1 MALSTK
7 FKDFQI
13 KVPEVSA
20 ATNQSECFAYTQPT
34 NQEIEQ
40 LVAQYGAPLM
50 VLDCEAIRRQYH
62 ALKNALPNVTL
73 HFALKPLPV
82 AAVVRT
88 LLAEGASFDLATS
101 GEIDLVASEG
111 VPSERTIHT
120 HPIKRDSDIRDALAY
135 GCTVFVVDNINEL
148 EKFIAYKDQAE
159 ILVRLSFRN
168 TEAFADLSK
177 KFGCSPETAIEIIS
191 YAQQLGIRIKGLS
204 FHVGS
209 QSPNPT
215 KYVEAINACAK
226 IILQVNELGLPALST
241 LDIGGGFPVPYS
253 AEVLAIDVF
262 CAPINVALAQ
272 LPETM
277 QILAEPGRFI
287 VASCVTSVASI
298 MGQAV
303 REGKT
308 WYYLDDGIYG
318 SFSGLVFDE
327 AVYPIDSAKQDFTR
341 FESVLA
347 GPTCDS
353 IDIVSESIM
362 LPKLNNGDLIIS
374 RMMGAY
380 TLATA
385 TDFNFF
391 KRAEVVVLNEQ
402 VHSQELTG

>member
-1 MALSTK
+1 MALSTQQQ
-7 FKDFQI
+7 DTVT
-13 KVPEVSA
+13 KVPA
-20 ATNQSECFAYTQPT
+20 AAVAANQAIDYAQPSIAH
-34 NQEIEQ
+34 IEQ
-40 LVAQYGAPLM
+40 LASQFGAPLM
-50 VLDCEAIRRQYH
+50 VLDCDAIRRQYRALKH
-62 ALKNALPNVTL
+62 ALPGVML
-73 HFALKPLPV
+73 HFALKPLPH

-88 LLAEGASFDLATS
+88 LLDEGASFDLATS
-101 GEIDLVASEG
+101 GEVDLVASQG

-168 TEAFADLSK
+168 KDAFADLSK
-177 KFGCSPETAIEIIS
+177 KFGCSPEAAIDIIS
-191 YAQQLGIRIKGLS
+191 LAQQLGIRIKGLS

-215 KYVEAINACAK
+215 KYVEAINASAK
-226 IILQVNELGLPALST
+226 VVKQVAELGLPALST

-253 AEVLAIDVF
+253 QDVLPIDVF
-262 CAPINVALAQ
+262 CAPINIALAQ

-277 QILAEPGRFI
+277 QIIAEPGRFI
-287 VASCVTSVASI
+287 VASSVTSVASV
-298 MGQAV
+298 MGQAT

-308 WYYLDDGIYG
+308 WYYLDDGVYG
-318 SFSGLVFDE
+318 SFSGLMFDE
-327 AVYPIDSAKQDFTR
+327 AAYPIDSAKQDGER

-353 IDIVSESIM
+353 IDVISDSIM

-402 VHSQELTG
+402 MHSQVLTG

>member
-1 MALSTK
+1 MALSTQQQ
-7 FKDFQI
+7 DTVT
-13 KVPEVSA
+13 KVPA
-20 ATNQSECFAYTQPT
+20 AAVAANQAIDCAQPSIAH
-34 NQEIEQ
+34 IEQ
-40 LVAQYGAPLM
+40 LASQFCAPLM
-50 VLDCEAIRRQYH
+50 VLDCDAIRRQYRALKH
-62 ALKNALPNVTL
+62 ALPGVVL
-73 HFALKPLPV
+73 HFALKPLPH

-88 LLAEGASFDLATS
+88 LLDEGASFDLATS
-101 GEIDLVASEG
+101 GEVDLVASQG

-168 TEAFADLSK
+168 KDAFADLSK
-177 KFGCSPETAIEIIS
+177 KFGCSPEAAIDIIS
-191 YAQQLGIRIKGLS
+191 LAQQLGIRIKGLS

-215 KYVEAINACAK
+215 KYVEAINASAK
-226 IILQVNELGLPALST
+226 VIKQVAELGLPALST

-253 AEVLAIDVF
+253 ADVLPIDVF
-262 CAPINVALAQ
+262 CAPINIALAQ

-277 QILAEPGRFI
+277 QIIAEPGRFI
-287 VASCVTSVASI
+287 VASSVTSVASV
-298 MGQAV
+298 MGQAT

-308 WYYLDDGIYG
+308 WYYLDDGVYG
-318 SFSGLVFDE
+318 SFSGLMFDE
-327 AVYPIDSAKQDFTR
+327 AAYPIDSAKQDSER

-353 IDIVSESIM
+353 IDVISDSIM

-402 VHSQELTG
+402 MHSQVLTG

>member
-1 MALSTK
+1 MALSTQQQ
-7 FKDFQI
+7 DTVT
-13 KVPEVSA
+13 KVPA
-20 ATNQSECFAYTQPT
+20 AAVAANQAIDYAQPSIAH
-34 NQEIEQ
+34 IEQ
-40 LVAQYGAPLM
+40 LASQFGAPLM
-50 VLDCEAIRRQYH
+50 VLDCDAIRRQYRALKH
-62 ALKNALPNVTL
+62 ALPGVVL
-73 HFALKPLPV
+73 HFALKPLPH

-88 LLAEGASFDLATS
+88 LLDEGASFDLATS
-101 GEIDLVASEG
+101 GEVDLVASQG

-120 HPIKRDSDIRDALAY
+120 HPIKRDSDIRDALAF

-168 TEAFADLSK
+168 KDAFADLSK
-177 KFGCSPETAIEIIS
+177 KFGCSPEAAIDIIS
-191 YAQQLGIRIKGLS
+191 LAQQLGIRIKGLS

-215 KYVEAINACAK
+215 KYVEAINASAK
-226 IILQVNELGLPALST
+226 VVKQVAELGLPALST

-253 AEVLAIDVF
+253 ADVLPIDVF
-262 CAPINVALAQ
+262 CAPINIALAQ

-277 QILAEPGRFI
+277 QIIAEPGRFI
-287 VASCVTSVASI
+287 VASSVTSVASV
-298 MGQAV
+298 MGQAT

-308 WYYLDDGIYG
+308 WYYLDDGVYG
-318 SFSGLVFDE
+318 SFSGLMFDE
-327 AVYPIDSAKQDFTR
+327 AAYPIDSAKQDGER

-353 IDIVSESIM
+353 IDVISDSIM

-402 VHSQELTG
+402 MHSQVLTG

>member
-1 MALSTK
+1 MALSTQQQ
-7 FKDFQI
+7 DTVT
-13 KVPEVSA
+13 KVPA
-20 ATNQSECFAYTQPT
+20 AAVAANQAISYAQPSIAH
-34 NQEIEQ
+34 IEQ
-40 LVAQYGAPLM
+40 LASQFGAPLM
-50 VLDCEAIRRQYH
+50 MLDCDAIRRQYR
-62 ALKNALPNVTL
+62 ALKRALPGVVL
-73 HFALKPLPV
+73 HFALKPLPH

-88 LLAEGASFDLATS
+88 LLDEGASFDLATS
-101 GEIDLVASEG
+101 GEVDLVASQG

-168 TEAFADLSK
+168 KDAFADLSK
-177 KFGCSPETAIEIIS
+177 KFGCSPEAAIDIIS
-191 YAQQLGIRIKGLS
+191 LAQQLGIRIKGLS

-215 KYVEAINACAK
+215 KYVEAINASAK
-226 IILQVNELGLPALST
+226 VVKQVAELGLPALST

-253 AEVLAIDVF
+253 ADVLPIDVF
-262 CAPINVALAQ
+262 CAPINIALAQ

-277 QILAEPGRFI
+277 QIIAEPGRFI
-287 VASCVTSVASI
+287 VASSVTSVASV
-298 MGQAV
+298 MGQAT

-308 WYYLDDGIYG
+308 WYYLDDGVYG
-318 SFSGLVFDE
+318 SFSGLMFDE
-327 AVYPIDSAKQDFTR
+327 AAYPIDSAKQDSER

-353 IDIVSESIM
+353 IDVISDSIM

-402 VHSQELTG
+402 MHSQVLTG

>member
-1 MALSTK
+1 MALSTQL
-7 FKDFQI
+7 KDTVT
-13 KVPEVSA
+13 KVPSA
-20 ATNQSECFAYTQPT
+20 AVAANQSFDYVQPT
-34 NQEIEQ
+34 NTHIEQ
-40 LVAQYGAPLM
+40 LAAQFGAPLM

-62 ALKNALPNVTL
+62 ALKNALPGVVL
-73 HFALKPLPV
+73 HFALKPLPL

-88 LLAEGASFDLATS
+88 LLEEGASFDLATS
-101 GEIDLVASEG
+101 GEVDLVASQG

-168 TEAFADLSK
+168 KDAFADLSK
-177 KFGCSPETAIEIIS
+177 KFGCSPDAAIDIIS

-226 IILQVNELGLPALST
+226 VINKVSELGLPALST

-253 AEVLAIDVF
+253 ADVLPINVF

-277 QILAEPGRFI
+277 QIIAEPGRFI
-287 VASCVTSVASI
+287 VASSVTSVASV
-298 MGQAV
+298 MGQAQ
-303 REGKT
+303 REGRT

-318 SFSGLVFDE
+318 SFSGLIFDE
-327 AVYPIDSAKQDFTR
+327 AAYPIDSAKQDGER

-353 IDIVSESIM
+353 IDVVSDSIM

-391 KRAEVVVLNEQ
+391 KRAEVIVLNEQ
-402 VHSQELTG
+402 VHSQVLTG

>member
-1 MALSTK
+1 MALSTQLQ
-7 FKDFQI
+7 DTVT
-13 KVPEVSA
+13 KVPAVAVA
-20 ATNQSECFAYTQPT
+20 ANQTIDYVQPT
-34 NQEIEQ
+34 NMHIEQ
-40 LVAQYGAPLM
+40 LASQFGAPLM
-50 VLDCEAIRRQYH
+50 VLDCEAIRHQYRALKH
-62 ALKNALPNVTL
+62 ALPGVVL
-73 HFALKPLPV
+73 HFALKPLPH

-88 LLAEGASFDLATS
+88 LLEEGASFDLATS
-101 GEIDLVASEG
+101 GEVDLVASQG

-168 TEAFADLSK
+168 KDAFADLSK
-177 KFGCSPETAIEIIS
+177 KFGCSPEAAIDIIS
-191 YAQQLGIRIKGLS
+191 YAQQLVIRIKGLS

-226 IILQVNELGLPALST
+226 VIKQVSELGLPALST

-253 AEVLAIDVF
+253 ADVLPIDVF
-262 CAPINVALAQ
+262 CAPINTALAQ

-277 QILAEPGRFI
+277 QIFAEPGRFI
-287 VASCVTSVASI
+287 VASSVTSVASV
-298 MGQAV
+298 MGQAM

-318 SFSGLVFDE
+318 SFSGLMFDE
-327 AVYPIDSAKQDFTR
+327 AAYPIGSAKQDGER

-353 IDIVSESIM
+353 IDVISDSIM

-402 VHSQELTG
+402 VHSQVLTG

>member
-1 MALSTK
+1 MALSTQQQ
-7 FKDFQI
+7 DTVT
-13 KVPEVSA
+13 KVPA
-20 ATNQSECFAYTQPT
+20 AAVAANQSIDYAQPSIAH
-34 NQEIEQ
+34 IEQ
-40 LVAQYGAPLM
+40 LASQFGAPLM
-50 VLDCEAIRRQYH
+50 VLDCDAIRRQYRALKH
-62 ALKNALPNVTL
+62 ALPGVVL
-73 HFALKPLPV
+73 HFALKPLPH

-88 LLAEGASFDLATS
+88 LLDEGASFDLATS
-101 GEIDLVASEG
+101 GEVDLVASQG

-168 TEAFADLSK
+168 KDAFADLSK
-177 KFGCSPETAIEIIS
+177 KFGCSPEAAIDIIS
-191 YAQQLGIRIKGLS
+191 LAQQLGIRIKGLS

-215 KYVEAINACAK
+215 KYVEAINASAK
-226 IILQVNELGLPALST
+226 VVKQVAELGLPALST

-253 AEVLAIDVF
+253 ADVLPIDVF
-262 CAPINVALAQ
+262 CAPINIALAQ

-277 QILAEPGRFI
+277 QIIAEPGRFI
-287 VASCVTSVASI
+287 VASSVTSVASV
-298 MGQAV
+298 MGQAT

-308 WYYLDDGIYG
+308 WYYLDDGVYG
-318 SFSGLVFDE
+318 SFSGLMFDE
-327 AVYPIDSAKQDFTR
+327 AAYPIDSAKQDGER

-353 IDIVSESIM
+353 IDVISDSIM

-402 VHSQELTG
+402 MHSQVLTG

>member
-1 MALSTK
+1 MALSTQQQ
-7 FKDFQI
+7 DTVT
-13 KVPEVSA
+13 KVPA
-20 ATNQSECFAYTQPT
+20 AAVAANQAIDYAQPSIAH
-34 NQEIEQ
+34 IEQ
-40 LVAQYGAPLM
+40 LASQFGAPLM
-50 VLDCEAIRRQYH
+50 VLDCDAIRRQYRALKH
-62 ALKNALPNVTL
+62 ALPGVVL
-73 HFALKPLPV
+73 HFALKPLPH

-88 LLAEGASFDLATS
+88 LLDEGASFDLATS
-101 GEIDLVASEG
+101 GEVDLVASQG

-168 TEAFADLSK
+168 KDAFADLSK
-177 KFGCSPETAIEIIS
+177 KFGCSPEAAIDIIS
-191 YAQQLGIRIKGLS
+191 LAQQLGIRIKGLS

-215 KYVEAINACAK
+215 KYVEAINASAK
-226 IILQVNELGLPALST
+226 VIKQVAELGLPALST

-253 AEVLAIDVF
+253 ADVLPIDVF
-262 CAPINVALAQ
+262 CAPINIALAQ

-277 QILAEPGRFI
+277 QIIAEPGRFI
-287 VASCVTSVASI
+287 VASSVTSVASV
-298 MGQAV
+298 MGQAT

-308 WYYLDDGIYG
+308 WYYLDDGVYG
-318 SFSGLVFDE
+318 SFSGLMFDE
-327 AVYPIDSAKQDFTR
+327 AAYPIDSAKQDGER

-353 IDIVSESIM
+353 IDVISDSIM

-402 VHSQELTG
+402 MHSQVLTG

>member
-1 MALSTK
+1 MALSTQL
-7 FKDFQI
+7 KDTVT
-13 KVPEVSA
+13 KVPA
-20 ATNQSECFAYTQPT
+20 AAVAANQSFDYVQPT
-34 NQEIEQ
+34 NTHIEQ
-40 LVAQYGAPLM
+40 LAAQFGAPLM

-62 ALKNALPNVTL
+62 ALKNALPGVVL
-73 HFALKPLPV
+73 HFALKPLPL

-88 LLAEGASFDLATS
+88 LLEEGASFDLATS
-101 GEIDLVASEG
+101 GEVDLVASQG

-168 TEAFADLSK
+168 KDAFADLSK
-177 KFGCSPETAIEIIS
+177 KFGCSPDAAIDIIS

-226 IILQVNELGLPALST
+226 VINKVSELGLPALST

-253 AEVLAIDVF
+253 ADVLPINVF

-277 QILAEPGRFI
+277 QIIAEPGRFI
-287 VASCVTSVASI
+287 VASSVTSVASV
-298 MGQAV
+298 MGQAQ
-303 REGKT
+303 REGRT

-318 SFSGLVFDE
+318 SFSGLIFDE
-327 AVYPIDSAKQDFTR
+327 AAYPIDSAKQDGER

-353 IDIVSESIM
+353 IDVVSDSIM

-391 KRAEVVVLNEQ
+391 KRAEVIVLNEQ
-402 VHSQELTG
+402 VHSQVLTG

>member
-1 MALSTK
+1 MALSTQLQ
-7 FKDFQI
+7 DTVT
-13 KVPEVSA
+13 KVPA
-20 ATNQSECFAYTQPT
+20 AAVAANQAIDCAQPSIAH
-34 NQEIEQ
+34 IEQ
-40 LVAQYGAPLM
+40 LASQYGAPLM
-50 VLDCEAIRRQYH
+50 VLDCDAIRRQYRALKH
-62 ALKNALPNVTL
+62 ALPGVVL
-73 HFALKPLPV
+73 HFALKPLPH

-88 LLAEGASFDLATS
+88 LLDEGASFDLATS
-101 GEIDLVASEG
+101 GEVDLVASQG

-168 TEAFADLSK
+168 KDAFADLSK
-177 KFGCSPETAIEIIS
+177 KFGCSPEAAIDIIS
-191 YAQQLGIRIKGLS
+191 LAQQLGIRIKGLS

-215 KYVEAINACAK
+215 KYVEAINASAK
-226 IILQVNELGLPALST
+226 VVKQVAELGLPALST

-253 AEVLAIDVF
+253 PDVLPIDVF
-262 CAPINVALAQ
+262 CAPINIALAQ

-277 QILAEPGRFI
+277 QIIAEPGRFI
-287 VASCVTSVASI
+287 VASSVTSVASI
-298 MGQAV
+298 MGQAT

-308 WYYLDDGIYG
+308 WYYLDDGVYG
-318 SFSGLVFDE
+318 SFSGLMFDE
-327 AVYPIDSAKQDFTR
+327 AAYPIDSAKQDGER

-353 IDIVSESIM
+353 IDVISDSIM

-402 VHSQELTG
+402 MHSQVLTG

>member
-1 MALSTK
+1 MALSTQL
-7 FKDFQI
+7 KDTVT
-13 KVPEVSA
+13 KVPSA
-20 ATNQSECFAYTQPT
+20 AVAANQAFDYVQPT
-34 NQEIEQ
+34 NTHIEQ
-40 LVAQYGAPLM
+40 LAAQFGAPLM

-62 ALKNALPNVTL
+62 ALKNALPGVVL
-73 HFALKPLPV
+73 HFALKPLPL

-88 LLAEGASFDLATS
+88 LLEEGASFDLATS
-101 GEIDLVASEG
+101 GEVDLVASQG

-168 TEAFADLSK
+168 KDAFADLSK
-177 KFGCSPETAIEIIS
+177 KFGCSPDAAIDIIS

-226 IILQVNELGLPALST
+226 VINKVSELGLPALST

-253 AEVLAIDVF
+253 ADVLPINVF

-277 QILAEPGRFI
+277 QIIAEPGRFI
-287 VASCVTSVASI
+287 VASSVTSVASV
-298 MGQAV
+298 MGQAQ
-303 REGKT
+303 REGRT

-318 SFSGLVFDE
+318 SFSGLMFDE
-327 AVYPIDSAKQDFTR
+327 AAYPIDSAKQDDER

-353 IDIVSESIM
+353 IDVVSDSIM
-362 LPKLNNGDLIIS
+362 LPKLSNGDLIIS

-391 KRAEVVVLNEQ
+391 KRAEVIVLNEQ
-402 VHSQELTG
+402 VHSQVLTG

>member
-1 MALSTK
+1 MALSTQQQ
-7 FKDFQI
+7 DTVT
-13 KVPEVSA
+13 KVPA
-20 ATNQSECFAYTQPT
+20 AAVAANQAIDCAQPSIAH
-34 NQEIEQ
+34 IEQ
-40 LVAQYGAPLM
+40 LASQFGAPLM
-50 VLDCEAIRRQYH
+50 VLDCDAIRRQYRALKH
-62 ALKNALPNVTL
+62 ALPGVVL
-73 HFALKPLPV
+73 HFALKPLPH

-88 LLAEGASFDLATS
+88 LLDEGASFDLATS
-101 GEIDLVASEG
+101 GEVDLVASQG

-168 TEAFADLSK
+168 KDAFADLSK
-177 KFGCSPETAIEIIS
+177 KFGCSPEAAIDIIS
-191 YAQQLGIRIKGLS
+191 LAQQLGIRIKGLS

-215 KYVEAINACAK
+215 KYVEAINASAK
-226 IILQVNELGLPALST
+226 VVKQVAELGLPALST

-253 AEVLAIDVF
+253 ADVLPIDVF
-262 CAPINVALAQ
+262 CAPINIALAQ

-277 QILAEPGRFI
+277 QIIAEPGRFI
-287 VASCVTSVASI
+287 VASSVTSVASV
-298 MGQAV
+298 MGQAT

-308 WYYLDDGIYG
+308 WYYLDDGVYG
-318 SFSGLVFDE
+318 SFSGLMFDE
-327 AVYPIDSAKQDFTR
+327 AAYPIDSAKQDSER

-353 IDIVSESIM
+353 IDVISNSIM

-402 VHSQELTG
+402 MHSQVLTG

>member
-1 MALSTK
+1 MALSTQRQ
-7 FKDFQI
+7 DTVT
-13 KVPEVSA
+13 KVPA
-20 ATNQSECFAYTQPT
+20 AAVAANQAIDYAQLSTAH
-34 NQEIEQ
+34 IEQ
-40 LVAQYGAPLM
+40 LAAQFGAPLM
-50 VLDCEAIRRQYH
+50 VLDCDAIRSQYRALKH
-62 ALKNALPNVTL
+62 ALPGVVL
-73 HFALKPLPV
+73 HFALKPLPH

-88 LLAEGASFDLATS
+88 LLEEGASFDLATS
-101 GEIDLVASEG
+101 GEVNLVASQG

-148 EKFIAYKDQAE
+148 EKFITYKDQAE

-168 TEAFADLSK
+168 KDAFADLSK
-177 KFGCSPETAIEIIS
+177 KFGCSPEAAIDIIR
-191 YAQQLGIRIKGLS
+191 YAQQLSIRIKGLS

-226 IILQVNELGLPALST
+226 VIKQVSELGLPALST

-253 AEVLAIDVF
+253 ADVLPIDVF
-262 CAPINVALAQ
+262 CAPINSALAQ

-277 QILAEPGRFI
+277 QIIAEPGRFI
-287 VASCVTSVASI
+287 VASSVTSVASV
-298 MGQAV
+298 MGQAT

-318 SFSGLVFDE
+318 SFSGLMFDE
-327 AVYPIDSAKQDFTR
+327 AAYPIDSAKQGGER

-353 IDIVSESIM
+353 IDVISDSIM
-362 LPKLNNGDLIIS
+362 LPKLNNDDLIIS

-402 VHSQELTG
+402 VHSQVLTG

>member
-1 MALSTK
+1 MALSTQQQ
-7 FKDFQI
+7 DTVT
-13 KVPEVSA
+13 KVPA
-20 ATNQSECFAYTQPT
+20 AAVAANQAIDCAQPSIAH
-34 NQEIEQ
+34 IEQ
-40 LVAQYGAPLM
+40 LASQFGAPLM
-50 VLDCEAIRRQYH
+50 MLDCDAIRRQYRALKH
-62 ALKNALPNVTL
+62 ALPGVVL
-73 HFALKPLPV
+73 HFALKPLPH

-88 LLAEGASFDLATS
+88 LLDEGASFDLATS
-101 GEIDLVASEG
+101 GEVDLVASQG

-168 TEAFADLSK
+168 KDAFADLSK
-177 KFGCSPETAIEIIS
+177 KFGCSPEAAIDIIS
-191 YAQQLGIRIKGLS
+191 LAQQLGIRIKGLS

-215 KYVEAINACAK
+215 KYVEAINASAK
-226 IILQVNELGLPALST
+226 VVKQVAELGLPALST

-253 AEVLAIDVF
+253 ADVLPIDVF
-262 CAPINVALAQ
+262 CAPINIALTQ

-277 QILAEPGRFI
+277 QIIAEPGRFI
-287 VASCVTSVASI
+287 VASSVTSVASV
-298 MGQAV
+298 MGQAT

-308 WYYLDDGIYG
+308 WYYLDDGVYG
-318 SFSGLVFDE
+318 SFSGLMFDE
-327 AVYPIDSAKQDFTR
+327 AAYPIDSAKQDSER

-353 IDIVSESIM
+353 IDVISDSIM

-402 VHSQELTG
+402 MHSQVLTG

>member
-1 MALSTK
+1 MALSTQLQ
-7 FKDFQI
+7 DTVT
-13 KVPEVSA
+13 KVPA
-20 ATNQSECFAYTQPT
+20 AAVAANQAIDCAQPSIAH
-34 NQEIEQ
+34 IEQ
-40 LVAQYGAPLM
+40 LASQYGAPLM
-50 VLDCEAIRRQYH
+50 VLDCDAIRRQYRALKH
-62 ALKNALPNVTL
+62 ALPGVVL
-73 HFALKPLPV
+73 HFALKPLPH

-88 LLAEGASFDLATS
+88 LLDEGASFDLATS
-101 GEIDLVASEG
+101 GEVDLVASQG

-168 TEAFADLSK
+168 KDAFADLSK
-177 KFGCSPETAIEIIS
+177 KFGCSPEAAIDIIS
-191 YAQQLGIRIKGLS
+191 LAQQLGIRIKGLS

-215 KYVEAINACAK
+215 KYVEAINASAK
-226 IILQVNELGLPALST
+226 VVKQVAELGLPALST

-253 AEVLAIDVF
+253 ADVLPIDVF
-262 CAPINVALAQ
+262 CAPINIALAQ

-277 QILAEPGRFI
+277 QIIAEPGRFI
-287 VASCVTSVASI
+287 VASSVTSVASI
-298 MGQAV
+298 MGQAT

-308 WYYLDDGIYG
+308 WYYLDDGVYG
-318 SFSGLVFDE
+318 SFSGLMFDE
-327 AVYPIDSAKQDFTR
+327 AAYPIDSAKQDGER

-353 IDIVSESIM
+353 IDVISDSIM

-402 VHSQELTG
+402 MHSQVLTG

>member
-1 MALSTK
+1 MALSTQQQ
-7 FKDFQI
+7 DTVT
-13 KVPEVSA
+13 KVPA
-20 ATNQSECFAYTQPT
+20 AAVAANQAISYAQPSIAH
-34 NQEIEQ
+34 IEQ
-40 LVAQYGAPLM
+40 LASQFGAPLM
-50 VLDCEAIRRQYH
+50 MLDCDAIRRQYRALKH
-62 ALKNALPNVTL
+62 ALPGVVL
-73 HFALKPLPV
+73 HFALKPLPH

-88 LLAEGASFDLATS
+88 LLDEGASFDLATS
-101 GEIDLVASEG
+101 GEVDLVASQG

-168 TEAFADLSK
+168 KDAFADLSK
-177 KFGCSPETAIEIIS
+177 KFGCSPEAAIDIIS
-191 YAQQLGIRIKGLS
+191 LAQQLGIRIKGLS

-215 KYVEAINACAK
+215 KYVEAINASAK
-226 IILQVNELGLPALST
+226 VVKQVAELGLPALST

-253 AEVLAIDVF
+253 ADVLPIDVF
-262 CAPINVALAQ
+262 CAPINIALTQ

-277 QILAEPGRFI
+277 QIIAEPGRFI
-287 VASCVTSVASI
+287 VASSVTSVASV
-298 MGQAV
+298 MGQAT

-308 WYYLDDGIYG
+308 WYYLDDGVYG
-318 SFSGLVFDE
+318 SFSGLMFDE
-327 AVYPIDSAKQDFTR
+327 AAYPIDSAKQDSER

-353 IDIVSESIM
+353 IDVISDSIM

-402 VHSQELTG
+402 MHSQVLTG

>member
-1 MALSTK
+1 MALSTQL
-7 FKDFQI
+7 KDTVT
-13 KVPEVSA
+13 KVPA
-20 ATNQSECFAYTQPT
+20 AAVAANQAFDYVQPT
-34 NQEIEQ
+34 NAHIEQ
-40 LVAQYGAPLM
+40 LAAQFGAPLM

-62 ALKNALPNVTL
+62 ALKNALPGVIL
-73 HFALKPLPV
+73 HFALKPLPL

-88 LLAEGASFDLATS
+88 LLEEGASFDLATS
-101 GEIDLVASEG
+101 GEVDLVASQG

-168 TEAFADLSK
+168 KDAFADLSK
-177 KFGCSPETAIEIIS
+177 KFGCSPEAAIDIIS
-191 YAQQLGIRIKGLS
+191 YAQKLGIRIKGLS

-215 KYVEAINACAK
+215 KYVEAINASAK
-226 IILQVNELGLPALST
+226 VIAKVSELGLPALST

-253 AEVLAIDVF
+253 ADVLPIDVF
-262 CAPINVALAQ
+262 CAPINQALAQ

-277 QILAEPGRFI
+277 QIIAEPGRFI
-287 VASCVTSVASI
+287 VASSVTSVASV
-298 MGQAV
+298 MGQAQ

-318 SFSGLVFDE
+318 SFSGLMFDE
-327 AVYPIDSAKQDFTR
+327 AAYPIDSAKQEGER

-353 IDIVSESIM
+353 IDVVSESIM

-391 KRAEVVVLNEQ
+391 KRAEVIVLNEQ
-402 VHSQELTG
+402 VHSQVLTG

>member
-1 MALSTK
+1 MALSTQQQ
-7 FKDFQI
+7 DTVT
-13 KVPEVSA
+13 KVPA
-20 ATNQSECFAYTQPT
+20 AAVAANQAIDYAQPSIAH
-34 NQEIEQ
+34 IEQ
-40 LVAQYGAPLM
+40 LASQFGAPLM
-50 VLDCEAIRRQYH
+50 VLDCDAIRRQYRALKH
-62 ALKNALPNVTL
+62 ALPGVVL
-73 HFALKPLPV
+73 HFALKPLPH

-88 LLAEGASFDLATS
+88 LLDEGASFDLATS
-101 GEIDLVASEG
+101 GEVDLVASQG

-168 TEAFADLSK
+168 KDAFADLSK
-177 KFGCSPETAIEIIS
+177 KFGCSPEAAIDIIS
-191 YAQQLGIRIKGLS
+191 LAQQLGIRIKGLS

-215 KYVEAINACAK
+215 KYVEAINASAK
-226 IILQVNELGLPALST
+226 VIKQVAELGLPALST

-253 AEVLAIDVF
+253 ADVLPIDVF
-262 CAPINVALAQ
+262 CAPINIALAQ

-277 QILAEPGRFI
+277 QIIAEPGRFI
-287 VASCVTSVASI
+287 VASSVTSVASV
-298 MGQAV
+298 MGQAT

-308 WYYLDDGIYG
+308 WYYLDDGVYG
-318 SFSGLVFDE
+318 SFSGLMFDE
-327 AVYPIDSAKQDFTR
+327 AAYPIDSAKQDGER

-353 IDIVSESIM
+353 IDVISDSIM

-391 KRAEVVVLNEQ
+391 KRAEVVVLNEKM
-402 VHSQELTG
+402 HSQVLTG

>member
-1 MALSTK
+1 MAFSKQQQDTVT
-7 FKDFQI
+7 
-13 KVPEVSA
+13 KVPA
-20 ATNQSECFAYTQPT
+20 AAVAANQAIDCAQPSIAH
-34 NQEIEQ
+34 IEQ
-40 LVAQYGAPLM
+40 LASQFGAPLM
-50 VLDCEAIRRQYH
+50 VLDCDAIRRQYRALKH
-62 ALKNALPNVTL
+62 ALPGVVL
-73 HFALKPLPV
+73 HFALKPLPH

-88 LLAEGASFDLATS
+88 LLDEGASFDLATS
-101 GEIDLVASEG
+101 GEVDLVASQG

-168 TEAFADLSK
+168 KDAFADLSK
-177 KFGCSPETAIEIIS
+177 KFGCSPEAAIDIIS
-191 YAQQLGIRIKGLS
+191 LAQQLGIRIKGLS

-215 KYVEAINACAK
+215 KYVEAINASAK
-226 IILQVNELGLPALST
+226 VVKQVAELGLPALST

-253 AEVLAIDVF
+253 ADVLPIDVF
-262 CAPINVALAQ
+262 CAPINIALAQ

-277 QILAEPGRFI
+277 QIIAEPGRFI
-287 VASCVTSVASI
+287 VASSVTSVASV
-298 MGQAV
+298 MGQAT

-308 WYYLDDGIYG
+308 WYYLDDGVYG
-318 SFSGLVFDE
+318 SFSGLMFDE
-327 AVYPIDSAKQDFTR
+327 AAYPIDSAKQDSER

-353 IDIVSESIM
+353 IDVISDSIM

-402 VHSQELTG
+402 MHSQVLTG

>member
-1 MALSTK
+1 MALSTQQQ
-7 FKDFQI
+7 DTVT
-13 KVPEVSA
+13 KVPA
-20 ATNQSECFAYTQPT
+20 AAVAANQAIDYAQPSIAH
-34 NQEIEQ
+34 IEQ
-40 LVAQYGAPLM
+40 LASQFGAPLM
-50 VLDCEAIRRQYH
+50 VLDCDAIRRQYRALKH
-62 ALKNALPNVTL
+62 ALPGVVL
-73 HFALKPLPV
+73 HFALKPLPH

-88 LLAEGASFDLATS
+88 LLDEGASFDLATS
-101 GEIDLVASEG
+101 GEVDLVASQG

-168 TEAFADLSK
+168 KDAFADLSK
-177 KFGCSPETAIEIIS
+177 KFGCSPEAAIDMIS
-191 YAQQLGIRIKGLS
+191 LAQQLGIRIKGLS

-215 KYVEAINACAK
+215 KYVEAINASAK
-226 IILQVNELGLPALST
+226 VVKQVAELGLPALST

-253 AEVLAIDVF
+253 ADVLPIDVF
-262 CAPINVALAQ
+262 CAPINIALAQ

-277 QILAEPGRFI
+277 QIIAEPGRFI
-287 VASCVTSVASI
+287 VASSVTSVASI
-298 MGQAV
+298 MGQAT

-308 WYYLDDGIYG
+308 WYYLDDGVYG
-318 SFSGLVFDE
+318 SFSGLMFDE
-327 AVYPIDSAKQDFTR
+327 AAYPIDSAKQDGER

-353 IDIVSESIM
+353 IDVISDSIM

-402 VHSQELTG
+402 MHSQVLTG